1 VVDIFKLKHY
11 LSRRILEVNTLE
23 HGAPIDLE
31 SITESSPDPKG
42 FERLFQWLGGDQ
54 RELDP
59 DELNT
64 EFHTNTKILLE
75 TEKVLMAFKA
85 GRDVTLFTNLRV
97 LTLDTQGLV
106 GCKVHYVSVP
116 YRSIHAYTVETA
128 GMWDR
133 DAELYLYTRN
143 RWHLAKIAMDFR
155 SGKTDLMQIQKMLT
169 GFIIGLPTDGKMTF
183 GPKDFSRHERNR
195 VKASSVA
202 AGFFD
207 NSKEIDAAEMN
218 DKLHND
224 IPILLEEES
233 ILRAFQQA
241 RDMFLWTSRRLL
253 IVDTKGMTGQRV
265 RYESIPYRYIDGFSF
280 ETAGHMDR
288 DAEIYCYTTISDIR
302 NNGIPRSVDL
312 QMTKQSILVKHTDI
326 YEIGKLVFEH
336 TCMGEKKQMEEAE
349 PEIEVIF

>member
-1 VVDIFKLKHY
+1 
-11 LSRRILEVNTLE
+11 
-23 HGAPIDLE
+23 
-31 SITESSPDPKG
+31 
-42 FERLFQWLGGDQ
+42 
-54 RELDP
+54 
-59 DELNT
+59 
-64 EFHTNTKILLE
+64 
-75 TEKVLMAFKA
+75 
-85 GRDVTLFTNLRV
+85 
-97 LTLDTQGLV
+97 
-106 GCKVHYVSVP
+106 
-116 YRSIHAYTVETA
+116 
-128 GMWDR
+128 
-133 DAELYLYTRN
+133 
-143 RWHLAKIAMDFR
+143 
-155 SGKTDLMQIQKMLT
+155 
-169 GFIIGLPTDGKMTF
+169 
-183 GPKDFSRHERNR
+183 
-195 VKASSVA
+195 
-202 AGFFD
+202 
-207 NSKEIDAAEMN
+207 MN